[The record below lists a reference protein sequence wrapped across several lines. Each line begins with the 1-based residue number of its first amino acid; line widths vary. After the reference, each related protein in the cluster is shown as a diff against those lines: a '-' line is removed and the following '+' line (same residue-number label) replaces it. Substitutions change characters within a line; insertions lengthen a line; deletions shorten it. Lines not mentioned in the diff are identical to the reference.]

1 MDKVHKEDYNTIT
14 AFVDVPESL
23 SYNDY
28 KQVIIYTTSFD
39 YESIEDSR
47 MTRCSVL
54 RRTNWEGA
62 RWGLLCGMGMRRY
75 KQYGRRI

>member
-1 MDKVHKEDYNTIT
+1 LAIQKESISVRDIFGGSPAMDKILKEDYNTIA
-14 AFVDVPESL
+14 AFVDVPEGL

-47 MTRCSVL
+47 MPRCSVL
-54 RRTNWEGA
+54 
-62 RWGLLCGMGMRRY
+62 
-75 KQYGRRI
+75 